1 MVVRSA
7 LVVGAAGWWRVLGS
21 PSLVVMLLSIS
32 SRSSQALLLTT
43 LVALATPAA
52 AQQPLP
58 LKYKGPM
65 TTPAISA
72 GDLMTRLYVYADDSM
87 MGRVGTVGPSPRSSG

>member
-1 MVVRSA
+1 
-7 LVVGAAGWWRVLGS
+7 
-21 PSLVVMLLSIS
+21 MLLSIS

-72 GDLMTRLYVYADDSM
+72 GDS
-87 MGRVGTVGPSPRSSG
+87 GTWCVWAPTGHDLWSSATV